1 MILEVRCE
9 QLTKK
14 IYICADG
21 FAVRAFFIG
30 FCYNSR
36 IMTSILWIGVFF
48 VSLVGLVKGADF
60 LLTSAERI
68 GKYFKLPAFVIG
80 ALIVGVGTSLPE
92 LASSVAA
99 VLSGESEIVVA
110 NAVGSNIANILLVA
124 GLSAIVGRKIISTK
138 NLVNL
143 EVSLLMLSTVLFL
156 GVSYDGIVSQ
166 LEALLVTL
174 SFIVYFSYLL
184 FHREDVETQAAG
196 DPVNEITLKDYIFL
210 VLGSALLGLGANYLI
225 ESVIA
230 ISEIFNISPGVI
242 SISAIAIGTSLPEIL
257 VSVKAVIRGQTDMAF
272 GNVFGSNVFNMLMIV
287 GTVGL
292 FSPLALDERTL
303 LIGLPML
310 AVSTLTFIIAS
321 MAMRIYMWE
330 GFMFLIFY
338 LFFMLKIFGLI

>member
-1 MILEVRCE
+1 
-9 QLTKK
+9 
-14 IYICADG
+14 
-21 FAVRAFFIG
+21 
-30 FCYNSR
+30 
-36 IMTSILWIGVFF
+36 MTSILWIGVFL
-48 VSLVGLVKGADF
+48 VSLIALVKGADF
-60 LLTSAERI
+60 LLGSAERI

-80 ALIVGVGTSLPE
+80 ALIVGIGTSLPE

-99 VLSGESEIVVA
+99 VFSGESEIVVA

-124 GLSAIVGRKIISTK
+124 GLSAIVGKTIVSTK

-156 GVSYDGIVSQ
+156 GVAYDGIITQ
-166 LEALLVTL
+166 LEAFMVTL

-184 FHREDVETQAAG
+184 FHREDVETQAHG
-196 DPVNEITLKDYIFL
+196 DPVDEITMKDYAFL

-230 ISEIFNISPGVI
+230 ISEIFDISPGVI

-257 VSVKAVIRGQTDMAF
+257 VSVKAVMRGQTDMAF

-292 FSPLALDERTL
+292 FAELAIDERTL

-321 MAMRIYMWE
+321 MAMRIYIWE
-330 GFMFLIFY
+330 GLMFLIFY
-338 LFFMLKIFGLI
+338 LFFMLKVFGVI